1 MFIVQTLYKNKF
13 TGFWYEKTSSLRT
26 DDISTIC
33 GLFVLLNEDE
43 RVLVKSYGTKEDLEL
58 WLEKSLVTV
67 FLNTNVYPY
76 GYKKTTDIRN
86 LYDFLSILYAEQTL
100 GGLKCLDV
108 LFERY
113 ER

>member
-13 TGFWYEKTSSLRT
+13 TGFWYDKTSPLRT
-26 DDISTIC
+26 DDIATIC
-33 GLFVLLNEDE
+33 GLFVLLDDEE
-43 RVLVKSYGTKEDLEL
+43 RVVVKDFGVKEDLEL
-58 WLEKSLVTV
+58 WLEKSLITI
-67 FLNTNVYPY
+67 FLNTNIDPY
-76 GYKKTTDIRN
+76 GYKKTTDIKN